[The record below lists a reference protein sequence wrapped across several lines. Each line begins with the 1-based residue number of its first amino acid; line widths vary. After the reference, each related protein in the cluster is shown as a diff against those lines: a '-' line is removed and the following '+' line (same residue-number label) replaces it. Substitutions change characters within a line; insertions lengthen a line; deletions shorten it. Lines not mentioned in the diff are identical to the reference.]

1 MNKDILI
8 DKVLTNYE
16 ELTNLKIDW
25 FFASKDFKKKKLIPF
40 KYNDLTYHIHSDYIP
55 VIKEIINSI
64 KGDTNENNQSN

>member
-1 MNKDILI
+1 MNKDIII

-40 KYNDLTYHIHSDYIP
+40 KYNDLTYHIHSDYVA
-55 VIKEIINSI
+55 VIKEIIKSI
-64 KGDTNENNQSN
+64 KGDENEVN